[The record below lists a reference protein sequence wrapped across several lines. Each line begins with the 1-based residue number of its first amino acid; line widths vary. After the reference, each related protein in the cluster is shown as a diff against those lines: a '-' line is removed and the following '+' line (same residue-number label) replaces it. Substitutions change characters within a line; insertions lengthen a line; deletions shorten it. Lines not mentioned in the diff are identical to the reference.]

1 MSEKPKVLL
10 VSQALA
16 PAVGGSTILLNN
28 LFKYFEGEVLAI
40 SGYPGSRTDANFK
53 PTFNTVYFNP
63 PNIPFI
69 GKYLK
74 RYHDHLLK
82 HFHPL
87 IINRIVSQIGK
98 FKPDVVF
105 SNCPD
110 IDYFICAY
118 LAAKK
123 TNTPYYAHM
132 HDLWEENH
140 GPETYVG
147 QMAIKWEKEI
157 LLNAKQVLCMTDI
170 QAMHYQKKYGI
181 STKLLPHTILDS
193 DLEEGILNFKRDF
206 TKTVLFTGTVSK
218 VMNQDALNVFSKAT
232 QLLPEEIKVIMC
244 TSTTNELFSRI
255 GIDSSKWDIKW
266 MSRMEVQ
273 DLQSKVGVLFAPL
286 SHENGGMDEIRTV
299 FSTKLLEYLVSGR
312 PIVIFSPADSFHSI
326 SATEGNWA
334 LVINENSPELLAQ
347 KIQELISDTVLQE
360 KLVNNAFI
368 EARKRAS
375 SIHANGLLKLIVSNK
390 LHKK

>member
-1 MSEKPKVLL
+1 MSRKPKVLL

-28 LFKYFEGEVLAI
+28 LFKYFEGEVLGI

-69 GKYLK
+69 GNYLK
-74 RYHDHLLK
+74 RYHDNLLR
-82 HFHPL
+82 FIHPL
-87 IINRIVSQIGK
+87 IINRIVAQITS
-98 FKPDVVF
+98 FNPDIVF

-110 IDYFICAY
+110 IDYFICAFQ
-118 LAAKK
+118 AAKK
-123 TNTPYYAHM
+123 TNTPFYAHM

-157 LLNAKQVLCMTDI
+157 LLSAKQVLCMTDI
-170 QAMHYQKKYGI
+170 QARHYLKKYGI

-193 DLEEGILNFKRDF
+193 DLEEGKLSFKRDF
-206 TKTVLFTGTVSK
+206 TKTALFTGTVSK
-218 VMNQDALNVFSKAT
+218 VMNQDALNVFSNAT
-232 QLLPEEIKVIMC
+232 KLLPNDIKVIMC
-244 TSTTNELFSRI
+244 TSTTHELFSRI

-266 MSRMEVQ
+266 MSRNDVQ
-273 DLQSKVGVLFAPL
+273 DLQTKVGVLFAPL
-286 SHENGGMDEIRTV
+286 SHENGGMEEIRTV

-312 PIVIFSPADSFHSI
+312 PIVIFAPADSYHSI
-326 SATEGNWA
+326 SASEGNWA
-334 LVINENSPELLAQ
+334 LVINKNSPELLAQ
-347 KIQELISDTVLQE
+347 KIQELISDIALQE
-360 KLVNNAFI
+360 KLVENAFS

-375 SIHANGLLKLIVSNK
+375 SIHANELLKLILTN
-390 LHKK
+390 

>member
-1 MSEKPKVLL
+1 MSRKPKVLL

-74 RYHDHLLK
+74 RYHDNLLRY
-82 HFHPL
+82 FHPL
-87 IINRIVSQIGK
+87 IINRIVSQIRK

-118 LAAKK
+118 VAAKK
-123 TNTPYYAHM
+123 TNTLFYAHM

-157 LLNAKQVLCMTDI
+157 LLSASQVLCMTDI

-181 STKLLPHTILDS
+181 TTKLLPHTILDS
-193 DLEEGILNFKRDF
+193 DLEEGKLSFKRDF
-206 TKTVLFTGTVSK
+206 TKTALFTGTVSK

-244 TSTTNELFSRI
+244 TSTTHELFSRI

-273 DLQSKVGVLFAPL
+273 DLQTRVGVLFAPL

-312 PIVIFSPADSFHSI
+312 PIIIFAPKNSFHSI

-334 LVINENSPELLAQ
+334 LVINENNSEDLA
-347 KIQELISDTVLQE
+347 KGINKLIGDIELQE
-360 KLVNNAFI
+360 NLVNNAFL
-368 EARKRAS
+368 EANARKA
-375 SIHANGLLKLIVSNK
+375 SIHANKLLNLIKSE
-390 LHKK
+390 L

>member
-1 MSEKPKVLL
+1 MSRKPKMLL

-74 RYHDHLLK
+74 RYHDNLLRY
-82 HFHPL
+82 FHPL
-87 IINRIVSQIGK
+87 IINRIVAQIRR
-98 FKPDVVF
+98 FKPDIVF

-110 IDYFICAY
+110 IDYFICAFQ
-118 LAAKK
+118 AAKK
-123 TNTPYYAHM
+123 TNTPFYAHM

-157 LLNAKQVLCMTDI
+157 LLSASQVLCMTDI
-170 QAMHYQKKYGI
+170 QAMHYLKKYGI

-193 DLEEGILNFKRDF
+193 DLEEGKLSFKRDF
-206 TKTVLFTGTVSK
+206 TKTALFTGTVSK
-218 VMNQDALNVFSKAT
+218 VMNQDALNVFSNAT
-232 QLLPEEIKVIMC
+232 KLLPEDNKVIMC
-244 TSTTNELFSRI
+244 TSTTHEQFSRI
-255 GIDSSKWDIKW
+255 GIDSSKWEIKW
-266 MSRMEVQ
+266 MSRNDVQ
-273 DLQSKVGVLFAPL
+273 DLQTKVGVLFAPL

-312 PIVIFSPADSFHSI
+312 PIVIFAPADSFHSI
-326 SATEGNWA
+326 SATDGNWA
-334 LVINENSPELLAQ
+334 LVINENNPELLAQ
-347 KIQELISDTVLQE
+347 KIQELISDIALQE
-360 KLVNNAFI
+360 RLVINAFN

-375 SIHANGLLKLIVSNK
+375 SIHANELLKLI
-390 LHKK
+390 LTT